1 MIRTL
6 PFAEKL
12 ELGCHGF
19 WFCATKLNLPLPNN
33 KQTALFPFVFVFN
46 YYFLISELL
55 LFIMQENLISKK
67 PEDPIIV
74 ASTAINFQKQPLVNS
89 NNSSAEVAR
98 YTNLHSCS
106 GGATSPLGMSE
117 FKDLVLP
124 ALSPLDG
131 GQISYKTRY
140 ISSDKLAPIRD
151 SSKQPEPA
159 RIRSHHCPMINCGK
173 SFVRAEH
180 LSRHI
185 RTHTGEKPFM
195 CPHDGCGRRFSR
207 GDEVKRHMRKH
218 DTDRNKSDYRRQSV
232 NLTEHF
238 HNLPYHNPQTQ
249 DTTMPRSAPPIL
261 IPSIP
266 TAPSLSVLKP
276 RHFSLHAGPETISA
290 LRWHLKSRPE
300 SRRDSLTGSPVSVS
314 IEPVNLAPVPVPVP
328 VTPLPQVSAS
338 ITSTT
343 TSESEKAV
351 SAFSMLQLQNFLH
364 NKLNQQ
370 QQKQQQPADETDI
383 KDVEM
388 SRSSLMSSPSKQQ
401 KQQQSP
407 KINIKHLLN

>member
-1 MIRTL
+1 
-6 PFAEKL
+6 
-12 ELGCHGF
+12 
-19 WFCATKLNLPLPNN
+19 
-33 KQTALFPFVFVFN
+33 
-46 YYFLISELL
+46 
-55 LFIMQENLISKK
+55 MQENLINKK
-67 PEDPIIV
+67 PEDPILV
-74 ASTAINFQKQPLVNS
+74 ASTALNFQNQPLVNS
-89 NNSSAEVAR
+89 NNSSADVAR
-98 YTNLHSCS
+98 YTNLYSSS
-106 GGATSPLGMSE
+106 GANSPLAMSE

-195 CPHDGCGRRFSR
+195 CPHEGCGRRFSR

-249 DTTMPRSAPPIL
+249 DTMPRSAPPIL

-276 RHFSLHAGPETISA
+276 RHFSLPAGPETISA
-290 LRWHLKSRPE
+290 LRGHLKSRPE
-300 SRRDSLTGSPVSVS
+300 SRRNSLTGSPITPAPVS
-314 IEPVNLAPVPVPVP
+314 IKPVNLAPVPAP
-328 VTPLPQVSAS
+328 AS
-338 ITSTT
+338 ITLTT
-343 TSESEKAV
+343 TSETEKAV

-370 QQKQQQPADETDI
+370 HPTDNDI

-401 KQQQSP
+401 QQQQQNQQQSP
-407 KINIKHLLN
+407 KIDIKHLLN